1 VREPPS
7 NIRALFLS
15 ANVGVG
21 HTSAAHALRGALA
34 ETDPQFEAMVVDS
47 YKYAAS
53 VVSRVVSDGYLR
65 MVKTIPQMYRFLY
78 DRAERATEVGPFRAW
93 VHQFTAGNLRRLLQD
108 LRPDV
113 VVCTH
118 AFPCGVMAEYKKQF
132 ADSPPVFGVVTD
144 FAVHAFWIH
153 KNIDG
158 YAVAT
163 DEMRATLIARGV
175 APDRVVVA
183 GIPIKASFSDVTR
196 DPVALRTR
204 LGLPLDRRVVLMMGG
219 GLGIG
224 PLEAMMRALDAVTE
238 PLCAVAIVG
247 RSKRSEQRVLEYA
260 HRIHYPMRV
269 ERFVNNVQEYMHAS
283 DLLITKPG
291 GLTSSEALA
300 AELPMVLF
308 KPLPGQEERN
318 TRYLVQRRAAVRAK
332 NEGDLT
338 RTVQSLFASPEKLA
352 QMRTAMEP
360 LRKPHAAAD
369 IAHAICAVTGHQRK
383 GEAIA

>member
-1 VREPPS
+1 
-7 NIRALFLS
+7 
-15 ANVGVG
+15 VG
-21 HTSAAHALRGALA
+21 HTSAAHALRSALS
-34 ETDPQFEAMVVDS
+34 EGDPAFEATVVDS

-108 LRPDV
+108 VRPDV
-113 VVCTH
+113 VICTH

-132 ADSPPVFGVVTD
+132 ADAPPVFGVVTD
-144 FAVHAFWIH
+144 FVVHAFWIH
-153 KNIDG
+153 TNIDG

-163 DEMRATLIARGV
+163 EEMRATLVARGV
-175 APDRVVVA
+175 SRDRIVVS
-183 GIPIKASFSDVTR
+183 GIPIKASFGDITGDR
-196 DPVALRTR
+196 EALRVR
-204 LGLPLDRRVVLMMGG
+204 LGLPLDRRIVLMMGG

-224 PLEAMMRALDAVTE
+224 PLEMMMHALDSVSE

-260 HRIHYPMRV
+260 HRIHYPMRI
-269 ERFVNNVQEYMHAS
+269 ERFVNNVHEYMHAS

-300 AELPMVLF
+300 AEIPMVLF

-332 NEGDLT
+332 NERDLT
-338 RTVQSLFASPEKLA
+338 RTVQTLFASPAKLA
-352 QMRTAMEP
+352 QMRAAMES
-360 LRKPHAAAD
+360 LRKPQAAHD
-369 IAHAICAVTGHQRK
+369 IAQAIRAVAEHQRR

>member
-1 VREPPS
+1 M
-7 NIRALFLS
+7 
-15 ANVGVG
+15 
-21 HTSAAHALRGALA
+21 RGALG
-34 ETDPQFEAMVVDS
+34 EVDPQFEATVVDS

-78 DRAERATEVGPFRAW
+78 DRAERATQVGPFRAW

-163 DEMRATLIARGV
+163 DEMREALVSRGV
-175 APDRVVVA
+175 LRDRIVVS
-183 GIPIKASFSDVTR
+183 GIPIKASFGDISGDR
-196 DPVALRTR
+196 LALRAR

-224 PLEAMMRALDAVTE
+224 PLEMMMRALDAVSE

-247 RSKRSEQRVLEYA
+247 RSRRSEHRVLECA
-260 HRIHYPMRV
+260 HRVRYPMRI
-269 ERFVNNVQEYMHAS
+269 ERFVNNVHEYMHAS

-332 NEGDLT
+332 NERDLT
-338 RTVQSLFASPEKLA
+338 KTVQTLFASAAKLA
-352 QMRTAMEP
+352 QMRAAMES
-360 LRKPHAAAD
+360 LRKPHAAAQ
-369 IAHAICAVTGHQRK
+369 IAQAICAVAHHQGK